1 MPRSIHLHVSL
12 ALPFSLLLSSLVL
25 TLVFW
30 SLHSL
35 SVCLSAWKSACL
47 SDCPPVLLVCHSQSQ
62 NSINNYNA
70 KCLFIIRLPV
80 PNEFSCFPKSALLIS
95 HAKPLPCSVTLSFL
109 ISASVCQSDSNF
121 SLSKSSSVSVYLPAF
136 VFVILSLLLSVSL
149 TLISLSVWLCFLCQ
163 FDSDF
168 SASVCQTPN
177 TSHCLRFFIA
187 FCFETSL
194 RPPNSGLIPDADV
207 YNNSIGLA
215 QRRLLSNCKRT
226 GNANFAH
233 RLWR

>member
-1 MPRSIHLHVSL
+1 MDRFQLHRRCFRSSESSTSAFRSEFRIKIATSGPAHLLTNNKLQLSSFRCLDPFTYMYLSL
-12 ALPFSLLLSSLVL
+12 FLSVFSFLLLFSL
-25 TLVFW
+25 W
-30 SLHSL
+30 SFDHSI
-35 SVCLSAWKSACL
+35 VCLSAWKSACL

-80 PNEFSCFPKSALLIS
+80 PKEFSCFLKSALLIS

-149 TLISLSVWLCFLCQ
+149 ILISLSVCFLC
-163 FDSDF
+163 
-168 SASVCQTPN
+168 
-177 TSHCLRFFIA
+177 
-187 FCFETSL
+187 
-194 RPPNSGLIPDADV
+194 
-207 YNNSIGLA
+207 
-215 QRRLLSNCKRT
+215 
-226 GNANFAH
+226 
-233 RLWR
+233 